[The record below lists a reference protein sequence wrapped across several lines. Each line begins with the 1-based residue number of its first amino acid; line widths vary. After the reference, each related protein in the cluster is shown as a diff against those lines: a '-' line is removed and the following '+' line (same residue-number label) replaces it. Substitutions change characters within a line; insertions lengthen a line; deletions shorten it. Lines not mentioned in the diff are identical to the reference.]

1 MSEHPTSLR
10 SGDPVKVVTNPSGIA
25 PVEFKC
31 LIRQELSDT
40 EKRAEA
46 SGLALPPE
54 LRERE
59 AMAGV
64 RATLLAIGGNAFE
77 DWKGQKPKP
86 GDRIY
91 TAKYSGIEVIGED
104 GGKYRL
110 VNDKDCLAIIGA

>member
-1 MSEHPTSLR
+1 M
-10 SGDPVKVVTNPSGIA
+10 TNPSGIA

-31 LIRQELSDT
+31 LIKQDDVEDT
-40 EKRAEA
+40 DPDLKRAKA
-46 SGLALPPE
+46 AGLVLAQE
-54 LRERE
+54 FKSREQ
-59 AMAGV
+59 MAGV

-110 VNDKDCLAIIGA
+110 INDKDCLAVIGA